1 MTQERTESTRKDEQL
16 EENKNQNRDEA
27 MTHDSG
33 APVVDT
39 EQTLRAGRRGPTL
52 LNDPDFYRKQSH
64 FNRERIPE
72 KVVHAR
78 GFGVH
83 GEFEL
88 HKSLKHVTKAHF
100 LGEPGTKTPT
110 FVRFQHLS
118 AARAPKIPQSMCAGS
133 PSSGRRQHASTE
145 D

>member
-1 MTQERTESTRKDEQL
+1 VTQTKYDGRIIQMTPEHTESTPKIEQL
-16 EENKNQNRDEA
+16 AENKNQNRDET

-88 HKSLKHVTKAHF
+88 HTSLQDVTKAHF
-100 LGEPGTKTPT
+100 LSEPGTKTPT
-110 FVRFQHLS
+110 FVRFS
-118 AARAPKIPQSMCAGS
+118 TFNGS
-133 PSSGRRQHASTE
+133 RGSKDTAI
-145 D
+145 